1 MKKTNSLYVSSP
13 VNALVKGILREDKT
27 LKEVLEHGDFGL
39 GTFNDLD
46 GEMVL
51 LDGVFY
57 DLHSDGKTNVA
68 DINLETPYACVT
80 HFKPETSVIVDE
92 ELTFDTYETF
102 FEFNAQQGEGQSRV
116 TDVLMSEAK
125 MVAMYD
131 LVAYAVSQ
139 TFQGIISRNPDADYD
154 YQVTTTDI
162 VEGINAAREII
173 GPLVNNPVFS
183 VQDQEHMSRS
193 VNFYFNQGWNSNDLT
208 SGSVTLS
215 ELAFS
220 ALINRENSYF
230 YDSVS
235 ESTRMSLARAN
246 RFSSNFLSTYS

>member
-1 MKKTNSLYVSSP
+1 MKKLILIFSLLLSSVNVSAERIADYTARPGSDFLISS
-13 VNALVKGILREDKT
+13 VSA
-27 LKEVLEHGDFGL
+27 EVRQEQAQG
-39 GTFNDLD
+39 
-46 GEMVL
+46 
-51 LDGVFY
+51 
-57 DLHSDGKTNVA
+57 S
-68 DINLETPYACVT
+68 
-80 HFKPETSVIVDE
+80 
-92 ELTFDTYETF
+92 FDTYETF
-102 FEFNAQQGEGQSRV
+102 LEFNAQQGKGQSRV

-154 YQVTTTDI
+154 YLVTPSDI

-183 VQDQEHMSRS
+183 VQDQQSMSRS

-208 SGSVTLS
+208 SGPVTLN

-235 ESTRMSLARAN
+235 DTRLSLARAN
-246 RFSSNFLSTYS
+246 RFSSTLSTFFTNQNAVQSTCLGASCAAPM

>member
-1 MKKTNSLYVSSP
+1 MKRLILIFSLLLSSINVSAERIADYTARPGSDFLISS
-13 VNALVKGILREDKT
+13 VSA
-27 LKEVLEHGDFGL
+27 EVRQEQAQG
-39 GTFNDLD
+39 
-46 GEMVL
+46 
-51 LDGVFY
+51 
-57 DLHSDGKTNVA
+57 S
-68 DINLETPYACVT
+68 
-80 HFKPETSVIVDE
+80 
-92 ELTFDTYETF
+92 FDTYETF

-154 YQVTTTDI
+154 YQVTPSDI

-183 VQDQEHMSRS
+183 EQDQMSMSRS

-208 SGSVTLS
+208 SGPVTLS
-215 ELAFS
+215 EQAFS

-235 ESTRMSLARAN
+235 DTRLSLARAN
-246 RFSSNFLSTYS
+246 RFSSTLSTFFTNQNAVQSTCLGASCAAPM

>member
-1 MKKTNSLYVSSP
+1 MKRLILIFSLLLSSINVSAERIADYTARPGSDFLISS
-13 VNALVKGILREDKT
+13 VSA
-27 LKEVLEHGDFGL
+27 EVRQEQAQG
-39 GTFNDLD
+39 
-46 GEMVL
+46 
-51 LDGVFY
+51 
-57 DLHSDGKTNVA
+57 S
-68 DINLETPYACVT
+68 
-80 HFKPETSVIVDE
+80 
-92 ELTFDTYETF
+92 FDTYETF

-246 RFSSNFLSTYS
+246 RFSSNFLSTFFTNQNAVQSTCLSGSCAAPM

>member
-1 MKKTNSLYVSSP
+1 MKKLILIFSLLLSSINVSAERIADYTARPGSDFLISS
-13 VNALVKGILREDKT
+13 VSA
-27 LKEVLEHGDFGL
+27 EVRQEQAQG
-39 GTFNDLD
+39 
-46 GEMVL
+46 
-51 LDGVFY
+51 
-57 DLHSDGKTNVA
+57 S
-68 DINLETPYACVT
+68 
-80 HFKPETSVIVDE
+80 
-92 ELTFDTYETF
+92 FDTYETF
-102 FEFNAQQGEGQSRV
+102 LEFNAQQGKGQSRV

-154 YQVTTTDI
+154 YRVTPSDI

-173 GPLVNNPVFS
+173 GPLVLRSSIIDNNPVFS
-183 VQDQEHMSRS
+183 VQDQMSMINS

-208 SGSVTLS
+208 SGPVTLN

-235 ESTRMSLARAN
+235 DTRLSLARAN
-246 RFSSNFLSTYS
+246 RFSSTLSTFFTNQNAVQSTCLGASCAAPM